1 MTKNEAEEHLKKSTV
16 KIDSPSDVGSGFFI
30 DQDLIATCH
39 HVVEGCSASELEIV
53 WQGSS
58 YQATSIESNPEDDLA
73 LVSVKINKKHPCV
86 QIDKRIETGDE
97 CFTFGFPEAYRDIGD
112 TLTFVS
118 EGHNEKFLKF
128 KEGQFESG
136 FSGAPILNYRTLKVC
151 GVVKRTRDEHFDFIG
166 GRGIP
171 ISKLFDFEGLDID
184 DNGSIFSKE
193 MFKNWVWTSSVES
206 ADRLQFSVLALVE
219 TLVAVGISLFF
230 WIYLGVY
237 WHIITG
243 LVITPLYFL
252 RSKKS
257 EEDAIVLFFKFLN
270 FLSVYNQKKNYT
282 KILFKIVIFLLKV
295 CLIIYFYLIFLTLY
309 LYFGDPSIGFFMLY
323 VQPFY
328 LFEYLIIK
336 SPENIPLTFI
346 TLFVLSLFINKILV
360 LSLLSKVY
368 ITFKNLFKIKRIP
381 KNWLK
386 ATFVVDIISPL
397 EILPS
402 IENRKVSNHLLLKE
416 YYYSISYIYSKKI
429 IQDSKIPYEES
440 KIMNFFIPILNVLEY
455 ISIIFVRVISIITMI
470 IPILFIRYIIK
481 STAWI
486 YLPLIWLIQ
495 PQDRENLTTR
505 LKIESKNFIAYLMF
519 LYSIIVVFV
528 FTLLPLIFPHTEL
541 GVYLQTL
548 AIPETLKTIFFA
560 YEFNLWHLTRFLS
573 ALITIVF
580 MVSFTKILIRRET
593 EPSYGDF
600 WGAKLLSLRAVRSVL
615 TLITL
620 GFTAYHI
627 LGLLP
632 DGFFVNLFENMKI
645 SPES

>member
-16 KIDSPSDVGSGFFI
+16 KIDSPYGVGSGFFI
-30 DQDLIATCH
+30 DKNLIATCH
-39 HVVEGCSASELEIV
+39 HVVKGCSASELEIV

-58 YQATSIESNPEDDLA
+58 YQATSIESNRDDDLA
-73 LVSVKINKKHPCV
+73 LVSVKIETKHPCV
-86 QIDKRIETGDE
+86 QIDKSIEIGDA
-97 CFTFGFPEAYRDIGD
+97 CFSFGFPEAYRELGD

-128 KEGQFESG
+128 KDGQFESG

-171 ISKLFDFEGLDID
+171 ISKLFGFKGLDID

-219 TLVAVGISLFF
+219 TLVAVGVSLYLWIFEGFYYHIVVGLIVAPLFF
-230 WIYLGVY
+230 
-237 WHIITG
+237 
-243 LVITPLYFL
+243 L
-252 RSKKS
+252 RTKKS
-257 EEDAIVLFFKFLN
+257 EKEALIFFNKYTELSKDIVINTTQIVYFLLLIIVIPFNLEFTIKDFLLF
-270 FLSVYNQKKNYT
+270 
-282 KILFKIVIFLLKV
+282 ILFIISLPIMLSGILL
-295 CLIIYFYLIFLTLY
+295 ILT
-309 LYFGDPSIGFFMLY
+309 
-323 VQPFY
+323 
-328 LFEYLIIK
+328 
-336 SPENIPLTFI
+336 PLTIVFFTLGVKFI
-346 TLFVLSLFINKILV
+346 FTI
-360 LSLLSKVY
+360 
-368 ITFKNLFKIKRIP
+368 KNLSIYSVSKIP
-381 KNWLK
+381 KNWFKLILSTDMYHTPELIAGIEK
-386 ATFVVDIISPL
+386 TDSIFRFSDYSAVENNNLFSLVDILI
-397 EILPS
+397 
-402 IENRKVSNHLLLKE
+402 RV
-416 YYYSISYIYSKKI
+416 
-429 IQDSKIPYEES
+429 
-440 KIMNFFIPILNVLEY
+440 
-455 ISIIFVRVISIITMI
+455 IIFLPTLI
-470 IPILFIRYIIK
+470 FRYSLK

-505 LKIESKNFIAYLMF
+505 FKIESKNFIAYLMF
-519 LYSIIVVFV
+519 FYSLIVVFV

-541 GVYLQTL
+541 GVYFQTL

-560 YEFNLWHLTRFLS
+560 YQFNLWHLTRFLS

-580 MVSFTKILIRRET
+580 MMSFTKILIRRET

-632 DGFFVNLFENMKI
+632 EGFFGELWANMKVL
-645 SPES
+645 PEG